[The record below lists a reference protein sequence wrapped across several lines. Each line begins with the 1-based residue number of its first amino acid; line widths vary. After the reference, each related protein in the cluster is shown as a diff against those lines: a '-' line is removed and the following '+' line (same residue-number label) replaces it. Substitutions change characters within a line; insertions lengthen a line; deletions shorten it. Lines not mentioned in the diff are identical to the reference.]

1 MHCDGGIYSLHTAGI
16 PQLLKEKKSPSHGI
30 QKVNYIEFQ
39 LDKSGKYITPMSN
52 ILYLVFH
59 SQEATCHT
67 LE

>member
-52 ILYLVFH
+52 VLSFPEPRGH
-59 SQEATCHT
+59 MSHT
-67 LE
+67 RTK